1 MNHSRKIAKEL
12 HRLDIAVARRLHQV
26 YDEKMLE
33 DVTCTNIRIIR
44 FLAEHPDCDVYQRD
58 LEKEFGITRS
68 TASRVLM
75 LMEQKGMVER
85 RSVEKDARLKKLMLT
100 EKAIAMHEDVMRE
113 ITDIENKMQ
122 EGIPEEDLAVFFRTL
137 DKIKQNLGT
146 GECCCPCRT
155 EDERLQGGK
164 RPL

>member
-12 HRLDIAVARRLHQV
+12 HRLDVAVVRRLHQV
-26 YDEKMLE
+26 YDEKLLE

-75 LMEQKGMVER
+75 LMEQKGLVER
-85 RSVEKDARLKKLMLT
+85 CSVEKDARLKKLMLT
-100 EKAIAMHEDVMRE
+100 EKPRAISNVFNERGYQMDALLLKGFSEEEADLLFSFLNRM
-113 ITDIENKMQ
+113 IENMQ
-122 EGIPEEDLAVFFRTL
+122 
-137 DKIKQNLGT
+137 
-146 GECCCPCRT
+146 
-155 EDERLQGGK
+155 
-164 RPL
+164 

>member
-1 MNHSRKIAKEL
+1 MGKEHTIGFEIRWLFNLIKRENHSRPTLQTAGTLTGMHGWVIGYLYE
-12 HRLDIAVARRLHQV
+12 HQEQEV
-26 YDEKMLE
+26 FQK
-33 DVTCTNIRIIR
+33 
-44 FLAEHPDCDVYQRD
+44 D
-58 LEKEFGITRS
+58 LEAEFHVRRS
-68 TASRVLM
+68 TATGILK
-75 LMEQKGMVER
+75 LMERNGLILRLPVER
-85 RSVEKDARLKKLMLT
+85 DARPKKLILT

-137 DKIKQNLGT
+137 DKIKQNLGA

-155 EDERLQGGK
+155 EDKRLQGGK

>member
-12 HRLDIAVARRLHQV
+12 HRLDVAVVRRLHQV
-26 YDEKMLE
+26 YDEKLLE

-75 LMEQKGMVER
+75 LMLMEQKGLVER
-85 RSVEKDARLKKLMLT
+85 CSVEKDARLKKLMLT
-100 EKAIAMHEDVMRE
+100 EKPRAISNVFNERGYQMDALLLKGFSEEEADLLFSFLNRM
-113 ITDIENKMQ
+113 IENMQ
-122 EGIPEEDLAVFFRTL
+122 
-137 DKIKQNLGT
+137 
-146 GECCCPCRT
+146 
-155 EDERLQGGK
+155 
-164 RPL
+164 